1 MKILIRLEP
10 FKKYRRVVKKIASS
24 QNNMTI
30 SSSTAPSVVVDK
42 AHILEMNISDSMQRV
57 ARSIFQQHHH
67 SVPFELAVLNPKAF
81 DASSDDDNENGG
93 TESLKETV
101 YDECMKLGIVCAE
114 GTTCLEAKCLEICP
128 PNSVE
133 LHSPKERGE
142 RSCVP
147 LLNKPTMA
155 LSNKNATTIVVAS
168 DQPAIDSNTK
178 NSWSPIRSPAAAATT
193 LNRHHLFKR
202 LHQIQN
208 SLSSLILP

>member
-42 AHILEMNISDSMQRV
+42 AHILEMNISDNIQRV

-81 DASSDDDNENGG
+81 DAGSDDDSENGG
-93 TESLKETV
+93 TEALKETV

-114 GTTCLEAKCLEICP
+114 GTTCLEAKCLEIC
-128 PNSVE
+128 
-133 LHSPKERGE
+133 SPKERGE

-178 NSWSPIRSPAAAATT
+178 NSWSPIRSPAGAATT